1 MAPFGDYG
9 LIFVVEL
16 SSVDEAPLV
25 PVFRPVL
32 FCGALVLLTQD
43 QPRQWPDG
51 WPTPAHPRLS
61 FGPCYS
67 SLLSWSW
74 LLRGCL
80 QSWQPVRV

>member
-1 MAPFGDYG
+1 MAPLEDNG

-25 PVFRPVL
+25 LVFRPVL
-32 FCGALVLLTQD
+32 FCGALVLLTQN

-51 WPTPAHPRLS
+51 WLTPAHIPLP
-61 FGPCYS
+61 FGPRSS

-74 LLRGCL
+74 LLRGRL
-80 QSWQPVRV
+80 QSGQPVRA